1 MSNRMS
7 ENNISVCQYVSKSIS
22 TFSIGIKMKVVQN
35 VIRRKLC
42 ESEGDRVR
50 KPLRTAKEP
59 ALVLDSRGDGYLPP
73 RSIMKGFM
81 SCGTVTVTKTY
92 PILSNQISIVCFR
105 SQKLHSTQHYSFNL
119 DTRDYSRDIL
129 SKLNGNSY
137 YTTTGPCRFSGIN

>member
-1 MSNRMS
+1 MSTG
-7 ENNISVCQYVSKSIS
+7 CQKTIFPYANIS

-42 ESEGDRVR
+42 ESERVR

-81 SCGTVTVTKTY
+81 SRGTVTKSY

-119 DTRDYSRDIL
+119 DKRDYSRDLL

-137 YTTTGPCRFSGIN
+137 YRDLLGA